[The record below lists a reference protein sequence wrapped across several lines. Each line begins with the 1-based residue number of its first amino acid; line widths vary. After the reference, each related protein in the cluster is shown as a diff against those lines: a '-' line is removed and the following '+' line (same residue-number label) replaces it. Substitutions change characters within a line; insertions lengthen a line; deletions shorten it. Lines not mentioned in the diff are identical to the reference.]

1 MDFRTA
7 TSRLKG
13 CVTLGDIAEATGRSY
28 ATIKQARMTE
38 GHPSY
43 RAPPDKWPT
52 VLAQLARDRAAQLQ
66 EIAAELETE
75 GAE

>member
-1 MDFRTA
+1 
-7 TSRLKG
+7 
-13 CVTLGDIAEATGRSY
+13 
-28 ATIKQARMTE
+28 MTE